1 MGLQKEKDE
10 LQKTVLEKNEE
21 CMELQTSLSDKEK
34 MSAELTRTIEELK
47 EDIKRLQRL
56 VQEKDDAL
64 GERESMD
71 ENTRQKVLSQTSELE
86 SKKEECAKEKEAK
99 DRLSEEL
106 ETKKEECTREREEKE
121 RISNKNLLLE
131 KKLKATQTQ
140 VELLSGQKE
149 NLASETEN
157 LNKRLKEREEVITSF
172 VAEKEKNV
180 TEIGNLKR
188 QLEAAEKK
196 MAALKQSHQ
205 INGHSDDALT
215 QIADGTDLEL
225 REDLAKKVKR
235 IEALEHENAANQDYL
250 QKVDVEACQKEKK
263 LQEMKKK
270 IHELKKRVKFQAE
283 MLDVRN
289 KEIERLS
296 KILPKDS
303 ESEEEVDDKVEDKV
317 DNKAD
322 NEVDGRNGNNRSLD
336 ATEQALRP
344 GTQDRLKT
352 KSSQKSPIPDYL
364 GKSPAEIL
372 DMANQLKHEADIETN
387 AKSKIQSYI
396 SVVVLYLRLYG
407 YNEERLKQTLRL
419 TQFVRNLTTA
429 KSSSEELTKQLSI
442 FKVLSLRA
450 ESIIDW
456 HLRRENIDNSE
467 ANLVP
472 LNHPSW
478 KEADHL
484 VSQFDS
490 REFFVAVEKESSTLT
505 PHSDFLDLA
514 GYLTKALQKS
524 SNVL

>member
-1 MGLQKEKDE
+1 MG
-10 LQKTVLEKNEE
+10 
-21 CMELQTSLSDKEK
+21 
-34 MSAELTRTIEELK
+34 
-47 EDIKRLQRL
+47 
-56 VQEKDDAL
+56 
-64 GERESMD
+64 
-71 ENTRQKVLSQTSELE
+71 
-86 SKKEECAKEKEAK
+86 
-99 DRLSEEL
+99 
-106 ETKKEECTREREEKE
+106 
-121 RISNKNLLLE
+121 
-131 KKLKATQTQ
+131 TQ

-149 NLASETEN
+149 NLASEAEN
-157 LNKRLKEREEVITSF
+157 LNKRLKEGEEVITSF

-188 QLEAAEKK
+188 QLEAAKK
-196 MAALKQSHQ
+196 EMAALNQSHQ
-205 INGHSDDALT
+205 INGHSDDALA
-215 QIADGTDLEL
+215 QIADGTDLQV
-225 REDLAKKVKR
+225 REDLAKKVTR
-235 IEALEHENAANQDYL
+235 IKELEHENAANQDYL
-250 QKVDVEACQKEKK
+250 QKVGVEACQKEKK

-303 ESEEEVDDKVEDKV
+303 ESEEEVDDKVED
-317 DNKAD
+317 
-322 NEVDGRNGNNRSLD
+322 EVDERNGNHRSFF
-336 ATEQALRP
+336 ATEQPFQP
-344 GTQDRLKT
+344 GTQEL
-352 KSSQKSPIPDYL
+352 PIPDYL
-364 GKSPAEIL
+364 GKSSAEIL

-407 YNEERLKQTLRL
+407 YNGNNQERLKQTLRL

-456 HLRRENIDNSE
+456 HLRQEKIDNSE

-484 VSQFDS
+484 VSQFGS
-490 REFFVAVEKESSTLT
+490 RDFFVAVEKESSTLT
-505 PHSDFLDLA
+505 PHSDLLDLA

-524 SNVL
+524 SNVLFN

>member
-1 MGLQKEKDE
+1 MG
-10 LQKTVLEKNEE
+10 
-21 CMELQTSLSDKEK
+21 
-34 MSAELTRTIEELK
+34 
-47 EDIKRLQRL
+47 
-56 VQEKDDAL
+56 
-64 GERESMD
+64 
-71 ENTRQKVLSQTSELE
+71 
-86 SKKEECAKEKEAK
+86 
-99 DRLSEEL
+99 
-106 ETKKEECTREREEKE
+106 
-121 RISNKNLLLE
+121 
-131 KKLKATQTQ
+131 TQ

-149 NLASETEN
+149 NLASEAEN
-157 LNKRLKEREEVITSF
+157 LNKRLKEGEEVITSF

-188 QLEAAEKK
+188 QLEAAKK
-196 MAALKQSHQ
+196 EMAALKQSHQ
-205 INGHSDDALT
+205 NNGHSDDALA

-225 REDLAKKVKR
+225 REDLAKKVTR
-235 IEALEHENAANQDYL
+235 IKELEHENAANQDYL

-303 ESEEEVDDKVEDKV
+303 ESEEEVDDKVGD
-317 DNKAD
+317 
-322 NEVDGRNGNNRSLD
+322 EVDERNGNHQSFG

-344 GTQDRLKT
+344 GTQELA
-352 KSSQKSPIPDYL
+352 IPDSL
-364 GKSPAEIL
+364 GKSSAEIL
-372 DMANQLKHEADIETN
+372 DMAKQLKYQADKETN

-396 SVVVLYLRLYG
+396 SVVGLYLRLYKG
-407 YNEERLKQTLRL
+407 DKSSDSKNQETLKQTLKL
-419 TQFVRNLTTA
+419 TQAVRNLTTA

-456 HLRRENIDNSE
+456 HLRQEKIDNSE

-490 REFFVAVEKESSTLT
+490 RDFFVEVEKESSTLT
-505 PHSDFLDLA
+505 PHSDLLDLA
-514 GYLTKALQKS
+514 GYLTKAVQKS

>member
-1 MGLQKEKDE
+1 
-10 LQKTVLEKNEE
+10 
-21 CMELQTSLSDKEK
+21 MELQTSLSDKEQ
-34 MSAELTRTIEELK
+34 MCAELKGALGEDKEE
-47 EDIKRLQRL
+47 IYRLQKL
-56 VQEKDDAL
+56 VQEKEDAL
-64 GERESMD
+64 GEKESMD
-71 ENTRQKVLSQTSELE
+71 ENTKQKILTQTSELE
-86 SKKEECAKEKEAK
+86 SKKEECAKEKEEK
-99 DRLSEEL
+99 ERLSAEL

-131 KKLKATQTQ
+131 KKLRATQTL

-172 VAEKEKNV
+172 VAEKEKNAA
-180 TEIGNLKR
+180 EIDNLKR

-196 MAALKQSHQ
+196 MAVLKQSHQ
-205 INGHSDDALT
+205 INGHFDDALT

-225 REDLAKKVKR
+225 RAYLAKKVKR
-235 IEALEHENAANQDYL
+235 IEELEHENAANQDYL
-250 QKVDVEACQKEKK
+250 QKVGVEACQKEKK

-296 KILPKDS
+296 KILPKDC
-303 ESEEEVDDKVEDKV
+303 ESEEEFDDKVED
-317 DNKAD
+317 
-322 NEVDGRNGNNRSLD
+322 EVDERNGNHRSFVT
-336 ATEQALRP
+336 TEQPFQP
-344 GTQDRLKT
+344 GTQEL
-352 KSSQKSPIPDYL
+352 PIPDYL
-364 GKSPAEIL
+364 GKSSAEIL

-407 YNEERLKQTLRL
+407 DNGYNQERLKQTLRL

-429 KSSSEELTKQLSI
+429 KSSSEELTKHLSI

-450 ESIIDW
+450 ESIIEW
-456 HLRRENIDNSE
+456 HLRQEKIDNSE

-472 LNHPSW
+472 LSHPSW

-490 REFFVAVEKESSTLT
+490 REFFVEVEKECSTLT
-505 PHSDFLDLA
+505 PHSNLLDLA
-514 GYLTKALQKS
+514 RYLTEAVQKA
-524 SNVL
+524 SNVF

>member
-1 MGLQKEKDE
+1 MGDKLQKEKDE
-10 LQKTVLEKNEE
+10 LQKIVLEKDEE
-21 CMELQTSLSDKEK
+21 CMELQTSLTEKEN
-34 MSAELTRTIEELK
+34 MCAELTETMEEFK

-64 GERESMD
+64 GGKESMD
-71 ENTRQKVLSQTSELE
+71 ENTKQKVLSQTSELE
-86 SKKEECAKEKEAK
+86 SKKEECAKEKEEK
-99 DRLSEEL
+99 ERLSAEL

-131 KKLKATQTQ
+131 KKLRATQTQ

-157 LNKRLKEREEVITSF
+157 LNKRLKEREEVITSL

-180 TEIGNLKR
+180 TEIDNLKR

-205 INGHSDDALT
+205 INGHPDDALA

-235 IEALEHENAANQDYL
+235 IEELEHDNAANQDYL
-250 QKVDVEACQKEKK
+250 QNVDVEACQNEKK

-303 ESEEEVDDKVEDKV
+303 ESEEEVDDKVEGKV
-317 DNKAD
+317 D
-322 NEVDGRNGNNRSLD
+322 ERNGNHRSFVT
-336 ATEQALRP
+336 TEQPFRP
-344 GTQDRLKT
+344 GTQEL
-352 KSSQKSPIPDYL
+352 PIPDYL
-364 GKSPAEIL
+364 GKSSAEIL
-372 DMANQLKHEADIETN
+372 DMAKQLKHQADIETN
-387 AKSKIQSYI
+387 AKSKIQSYTF
-396 SVVVLYLRLYG
+396 SVVLYLRLYG
-407 YNEERLKQTLRL
+407 CNDFNQERLKQTLQQTLKL
-419 TQFVRNLTTA
+419 TQFVRNLTSA
-429 KSSSEELTKQLSI
+429 KSSSEELTKLLSI

-456 HLRRENIDNSE
+456 HLRQEKIDNSK

-472 LNHPSW
+472 LNHPLW

-484 VSQFDS
+484 VSQFES
-490 REFFVAVEKESSTLT
+490 RDFFVEVEKESSTLT
-505 PHSDFLDLA
+505 PHSDLLDLA
-514 GYLTKALQKS
+514 GYLTKAVQKS

>member
-1 MGLQKEKDE
+1 
-10 LQKTVLEKNEE
+10 
-21 CMELQTSLSDKEK
+21 MELQTSLSDKEQ
-34 MSAELTRTIEELK
+34 MCAELKGALG
-47 EDIKRLQRL
+47 EDKDEIYRLQKL

-64 GERESMD
+64 GEKESMD

-86 SKKEECAKEKEAK
+86 SKKEEYAKEKEAK
-99 DRLSEEL
+99 ERLSAEL

-131 KKLKATQTQ
+131 KKLRATQTQ

-180 TEIGNLKR
+180 TEIDNLKR
-188 QLEAAEKK
+188 QLKAAEKK
-196 MAALKQSHQ
+196 VAALKPSHQ
-205 INGHSDDALT
+205 NNGHSDDALA

-235 IEALEHENAANQDYL
+235 IEELEHDNAANQDYL

-296 KILPKDS
+296 RLLPKDC
-303 ESEEEVDDKVEDKV
+303 ESEEEVDDKVED
-317 DNKAD
+317 
-322 NEVDGRNGNNRSLD
+322 EVDERNGNHRSFVT
-336 ATEQALRP
+336 TEQPLRP
-344 GTQDRLKT
+344 GTQEL
-352 KSSQKSPIPDYL
+352 PIPDYL
-364 GKSPAEIL
+364 GKSSAVIL
-372 DMANQLKHEADIETN
+372 DMAKQLKHQADIETN

-396 SVVVLYLRLYG
+396 SAVVLYLRLYG
-407 YNEERLKQTLRL
+407 DNGYNQEGLKQTLKL
-419 TQFVRNLTTA
+419 TRFVRNLTTA

-450 ESIIDW
+450 ESIIDR
-456 HLRRENIDNSE
+456 HLRQEKIDNSE
-467 ANLVP
+467 GNLVP

-490 REFFVAVEKESSTLT
+490 REFFVEVEKECSTLT
-505 PHSDFLDLA
+505 PHSNLLDLA
-514 GYLTKALQKS
+514 RYLTEAVQKA
-524 SNVL
+524 SNVF